1 MRTLLLMRH
10 AEAAPASA
18 GGGDHDRVLTPG
30 GLIQATAAGRALARR
45 GIVPDVALVST
56 ARRTQQTFAA
66 LAAELPEA
74 PDMRPGR
81 DLYNADPETIL
92 ALLRAEVSDA
102 ETVLVVAHNPGI
114 GSLAMALAKGRG
126 QPGIRSFSTA
136 TIAIFEF
143 TSEDWAPGTAG
154 LRDVV
159 VTPVGKTP

>member
-10 AEAAPASA
+10 AEAAPASS
-18 GGGDHDRVLTPG
+18 GGDHDRVLTPG
-30 GLIQATAAGRALARR
+30 GLVQATAAGRALARR

-74 PDMRPGR
+74 PDMRPER

-92 ALLRAEVSDA
+92 ALLRAEASDTA
-102 ETVLVVAHNPGI
+102 TVMVIAHNPGI
-114 GSLAMALAKGRG
+114 GSLAMALARSRG
-126 QPGIRSFSTA
+126 QPAIRSFATA